1 MLRKENVAEA
11 KKYLEKIVKE
21 KEIPG
26 CSVLIVDKKGGK
38 PLFRLRF
45 LRPRT

>member
-38 PLFRLRF
+38 ASISTAVSP
-45 LRPRT
+45 T